1 MSRTRTGGVGFF
13 EPRVTLPDNFG
24 RTEGYK
30 DSVFAE
36 PPAYP
41 QSGGLN
47 RAAKIGGRNDKAL
60 EGSPRARNP

>member
-1 MSRTRTGGVGFF
+1 MAKTGGVGFF
-13 EPRVTLPDNFG
+13 EPKVQLPSNFG

-41 QSGGLN
+41 QSSGLN
-47 RAAKIGGRNDKAL
+47 RPSKIGTINDKAL
-60 EGSPRARNP
+60 EGSPRSRNP